1 MVPAYAPKSPVFPNS
16 IGVSVKVTK
25 AVLPVAGLGTRFLP
39 ASKAIPKE
47 MVTVVDKPVIQYVVE
62 EALAAGIDEIVLVT
76 HASKRAIE
84 DHFDTNYELEAELER
99 RGKQELLQVL
109 RDIAP
114 ARLKVSAVRQGRA
127 LGLGHAVGRA
137 REIVGDAPFAVMLP
151 DVLVPHDG
159 QPDLAGMVT
168 RYAAGGNAQ
177 ILVEPVPEELA
188 HQYGV
193 VDLGGAKLQAGDAA
207 VIRQVV
213 EKPPRGQAPSNLA
226 IVGRYVL
233 PPRIF
238 ELLEQTKP
246 GAGGEIQL
254 TDAIAALMREQGTE
268 AWHISGRSFDC
279 GSKIG
284 YLEATLAYALRHR
297 QLGNEFRGL
306 LAQYSKQG

>member
-1 MVPAYAPKSPVFPNS
+1 M
-16 IGVSVKVTK
+16 KVTK

-99 RGKQELLQVL
+99 RGKKELLQVL

-137 REIVGDAPFAVMLP
+137 REIVGNAPFAVMLP
-151 DVLVPHDG
+151 DVLVPHAGHADG
-159 QPDLAGMVT
+159 KPDLAGMVERFST
-168 RYAAGGNAQ
+168 TGQSQ
-177 ILVEPVPEELA
+177 ILVEPVPEDLA

-193 VDLGGAKLQAGDAA
+193 VDLNGVALQPGHAA
-207 VIRQVV
+207 SISRVV

-233 PPRIF
+233 PPQIF
-238 ELLEQTKP
+238 DLLEQTAP

-254 TDAIAALMREQGTE
+254 TDAIAALMQGQGVE

-284 YLEATLAYALRHR
+284 YLEATLAYALKHR
-297 QLGNEFRGL
+297 QLGDDFRAL
-306 LAQYSKQG
+306 LAQYHAGEQA